1 MSTKNTVEDYLK
13 IPKQYNFNN
22 ALYNAVDT
30 FLENNGFKRIN
41 GKEASGSFNKIF
53 FIEKEGKK
61 YVLRVS
67 KIYLSKIN
75 KKGEE
80 FPNQQ
85 LINKLLPENE
95 RTGNSKEDIIIL
107 IKKIQDLSLLASA
120 KEYSPKLYWL
130 KPLDVYNDGHIEKYL
145 STIYEAYDSDLIE
158 YYMKN
163 KVRDTAKDNIIA
175 KQIEHIITNMNKNG
189 IVCFDINPRNIVI
202 KETEEDGIDVK
213 IIDWDLDYCK
223 HIQVYKDL
231 VRSQNIK
238 AFNMVFIANHFV
250 KYLDKNIFTE
260 YFESEE
266 FQNIKPNLQG
276 EICSTIDTIYSR
288 DMYLMMIKHYFND
301 LYNSVYSEVLSKNNI
316 TTIEEFCKILIERL
330 INIATFR
337 TSNVIDSNSASNSA
351 SNSYSKSASNSDSKS
366 DSKSAKK
373 PVYKSAKKP
382 VYKSAK
388 KPVYKSAKK
397 LVKKLVRNGGKRKTN
412 KIIKKGT
419 KKKSKR
425 NVKK

>member
-1 MSTKNTVEDYLK
+1 MSTRNTVEDY
-13 IPKQYNFNN
+13 NFNI

-30 FLENNGFKRIN
+30 FLKEHNFKRIE

-67 KIYLSKIN
+67 NIYLSKIN
-75 KKGEE
+75 EKGEE

-85 LINKLLPENE
+85 LINNLLPKNE

-107 IKKIQDLSLLASA
+107 IKKIQDLSLLASD
-120 KEYSPKLYWL
+120 KEYSPKIYL
-130 KPLDVYNDGHIEKYL
+130 LDAVNVYNDGHMEQYL
-145 STIYEAYDSDLIE
+145 STIYEAYDSDLKE

-175 KQIEHIITNMNKNG
+175 KQIEYIITNMNKNG

-351 SNSYSKSASNSDSKS
+351 SNSDSKSASNSDSKTASNS

-373 PVYKSAKKP
+373 PVYKS
-382 VYKSAK
+382 S
-388 KPVYKSAKK
+388 KK

>member
-1 MSTKNTVEDYLK
+1 MSTRNTVEDY
-13 IPKQYNFNN
+13 NFNI

-30 FLENNGFKRIN
+30 FLKEHNFKRIE

-67 KIYLSKIN
+67 NIYLSKIN
-75 KKGEE
+75 EKGEE

-85 LINKLLPENE
+85 LINNLLPENE
-95 RTGNSKEDIIIL
+95 RTGNSEEDIIIL
-107 IKKIQDLSLLASA
+107 IKKIQDLSLLASD
-120 KEYSPKLYWL
+120 KEYSPKIYL
-130 KPLDVYNDGHIEKYL
+130 LDAVNVYNDGHMEQYL
-145 STIYEAYDSDLIE
+145 STIYEAYDSDLKE

-175 KQIEHIITNMNKNG
+175 KQIEYIITNMNKNG

-260 YFESEE
+260 YFKSEE

-288 DMYLMMIKHYFND
+288 YMYLMMIKHYFND
-301 LYNSVYSEVLSKNNI
+301 LYNSVYNEVLSKNNI

-351 SNSYSKSASNSDSKS
+351 SNSYSKSA
-366 DSKSAKK
+366 KK
-373 PVYKSAKKP
+373 PVYKSSNN
-382 VYKSAK
+382 SASK
-388 KPVYKSAKK
+388 
-397 LVKKLVRNGGKRKTN
+397 VKQPASKGGKRKTN

>member
-1 MSTKNTVEDYLK
+1 MSTRNTVEDYLN
-13 IPKQYNFNN
+13 ILKQYNFNI

-30 FLENNGFKRIN
+30 FLKEHNFKRIE

-67 KIYLSKIN
+67 NIYLSKIN
-75 KKGEE
+75 EKGEE

-85 LINKLLPENE
+85 LINNLLPKNE
-95 RTGNSKEDIIIL
+95 RTGNPKEDINIL
-107 IKKIQDLSLLASA
+107 LKKIQDLSLLASD
-120 KEYSPKLYWL
+120 KEYSPKIYL
-130 KPLDVYNDGHIEKYL
+130 LDAVNVYNDGHMEQYL
-145 STIYEAYDSDLIE
+145 STIYEAYDSDLKE

-175 KQIEHIITNMNKNG
+175 KQIEYIITNMNKNG

-260 YFESEE
+260 YFKSEE

-288 DMYLMMIKHYFND
+288 YMYLMMIKHYFND
-301 LYNSVYSEVLSKNNI
+301 LYNSVYNEVLSKNNI

-351 SNSYSKSASNSDSKS
+351 SNSYSKSA
-366 DSKSAKK
+366 KK
-373 PVYKSAKKP
+373 PVYKSSNN
-382 VYKSAK
+382 SASK
-388 KPVYKSAKK
+388 
-397 LVKKLVRNGGKRKTN
+397 VKQPASKGGKRKTN

>member
-1 MSTKNTVEDYLK
+1 MSTRNTVNDYLK
-13 IPKQYNFNN
+13 ILKRYNFNI

-30 FLENNGFKRIN
+30 FLEKYDFNRIK

-67 KIYLSKIN
+67 NIYLSKIN
-75 KKGEE
+75 EKGEE

-95 RTGNSKEDIIIL
+95 RTGNSKEDIKIL
-107 IKKIQDLSLLASA
+107 LKKIQDLSLLASD
-120 KEYSPKLYWL
+120 KEYSPKLYS
-130 KPLDVYNDGHIEKYL
+130 LDAVNVYNDGHIEQYL

-175 KQIEHIITNMNKNG
+175 KQIEYIITNMNKNG

-223 HIQVYKDL
+223 HIQVYEDL
-231 VRSQNIK
+231 VRSQNIT

-260 YFESEE
+260 YFKSEE

-301 LYNSVYSEVLSKNNI
+301 LYKSVYSEVLSTKEMCNM
-316 TTIEEFCKILIERL
+316 LIERL
-330 INIATFR
+330 INTATFGTNIATFG
-337 TSNVIDSNSASNSA
+337 TPNVKNSNSAS
-351 SNSYSKSASNSDSKS
+351 KV
-366 DSKSAKK
+366 KK
-373 PVYKSAKKP
+373 PVYKSSNNSASKVKQP
-382 VYKSAK
+382 VRK
-388 KPVYKSAKK
+388 
-397 LVKKLVRNGGKRKTN
+397 GGKRKTN